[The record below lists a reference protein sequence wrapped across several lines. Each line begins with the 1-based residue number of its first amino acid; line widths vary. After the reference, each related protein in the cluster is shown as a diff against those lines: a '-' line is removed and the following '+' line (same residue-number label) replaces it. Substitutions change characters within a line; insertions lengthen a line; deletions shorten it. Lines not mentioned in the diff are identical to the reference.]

1 MRVADNLAQSQD
13 LVKGLWNRHHNER
26 LQTAARFWNLAEQA
40 QMADEMEHL
49 LKNSWRENQMLFRAA
64 YKAVQQRIHCI
75 DPAEFCDQLLE
86 TCSLYQPEDEDQA
99 ALYEL
104 LAQIGPR
111 LYQEEP
117 DAWSSWRMRLLPF
130 TEQVLRRG

>member
-1 MRVADNLAQSQD
+1 M
-13 LVKGLWNRHHNER
+13 
-26 LQTAARFWNLAEQA
+26 AET
-40 QMADEMEHL
+40 MEHL
-49 LKNSWRENQMLFRAA
+49 LMSSWSANQMLFRAA
-64 YKAVQQRIHCI
+64 YKALQQRIYCI
-75 DPAEFCDQLLE
+75 DPAEFCDQLLH
-86 TCSLYQPEDEDQA
+86 TCSLYQPDDEVQA

-117 DAWSSWRMRLLPF
+117 GAWSSWRVRLLPF